1 MEDFETDVI
10 YRMVFGLGL
19 GLTIVGLLSIGPW
32 LFAGGLLAAGIFGG
46 RWWAK
51 KGRFKNL
58 QLAQRKMFFDTRDL
72 IDIESFSFMYLG
84 TTAEGTIRW
93 WYTGGDYMIPQAID
107 NGEVYWEKR
116 VEIKNAILLKHL
128 RGFYEMGNEWPEY
141 YKTVIAPQEKPKDKK
156 KRRTRDEVAK
166 EWRLMKHGKSIEN
179 IEAIPSNLPRADY
192 TDGELDAKPMTAAAA
207 ADRPMMELIQA
218 VESLEKDVNGTCPT
232 IDFEGCRT

>member
-1 MEDFETDVI
+1 MNDFQTDVI

-19 GLTIVGLLSIGPW
+19 GLTVVGLLSIGPW
-32 LFAGGLLAAGIFGG
+32 IFAGGLLAAGIFGG
-46 RWWAK
+46 RWWTK

-72 IDIESFSFMYLG
+72 ADVESFSFMYLG

-116 VEIKNAILLKHL
+116 VEIKNATLLKHL

-141 YKTVIAPQEKPKDKK
+141 YKTVVAPQEKPEQKK
-156 KRRTRDEVAK
+156 KKSRAERARELRK
-166 EWRLMKHGKSIEN
+166 GKI
-179 IEAIPSNLPRADY
+179 IEAVPSNLPRADY

-218 VESLEKDVNGTCPT
+218 VESLEKDAKGACPT
-232 IDFEGCRT
+232 IDFEGCYK

>member
-1 MEDFETDVI
+1 MNDFQTDVI

-19 GLTIVGLLSIGPW
+19 GLTVVGLLSIGPW
-32 LFAGGLLAAGIFGG
+32 IFAGGLLAAGIFGG
-46 RWWAK
+46 RWWTK

-72 IDIESFSFMYLG
+72 ADVESFSFMYLG

-116 VEIKNAILLKHL
+116 VEIKNATLLKHL

-141 YKTVIAPQEKPKDKK
+141 YKTVIAPQEKPEQKK
-156 KRRTRDEVAK
+156 KKSRAERAK
-166 EWRLMKHGKSIEN
+166 ELSALRKGKI
-179 IEAIPSNLPRADY
+179 IEAVPSDLPRADY

-218 VESLEKDVNGTCPT
+218 VESLEKDANGTCPT

>member
-1 MEDFETDVI
+1 MNDFQTDVI

-19 GLTIVGLLSIGPW
+19 GLTVVGLLSIGPW
-32 LFAGGLLAAGIFGG
+32 IFAGGLLAVGIFGG

-116 VEIKNAILLKHL
+116 VEIRNATLLKHL

-141 YKTVIAPQEKPKDKK
+141 YKTVVAPQEKPEQKK
-156 KRRTRDEVAK
+156 KKSRAERARELSMLRK
-166 EWRLMKHGKSIEN
+166 GKI
-179 IEAIPSNLPRADY
+179 IEAVPSDLPRADY

-218 VESLEKDVNGTCPT
+218 VESLEKDVKGTCPT